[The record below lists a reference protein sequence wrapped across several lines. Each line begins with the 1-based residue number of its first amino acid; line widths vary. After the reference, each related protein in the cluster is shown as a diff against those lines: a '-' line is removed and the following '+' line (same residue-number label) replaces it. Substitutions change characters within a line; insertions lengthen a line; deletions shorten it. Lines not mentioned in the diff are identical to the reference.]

1 MSALLPT
8 VSGKSSKASKP
19 VAKSVPATPAAANA
33 AAASFAALTA
43 KLDYMSAL
51 DVDNIRRA
59 YRFADE
65 AHLGQLRN
73 SGEPY
78 ITHPIA
84 VAQQCAEWKLD
95 AVALMADRKSVV

>member
-1 MSALLPT
+1 MSAL
-8 VSGKSSKASKP
+8 VSPPANSKS
-19 VAKSVPATPAAANA
+19 TPAAANA

-43 KLDYMSAL
+43 KLDYLSPA
-51 DVDNIRRA
+51 DVDSVRQA

-65 AHLGQLRN
+65 AHLGQIRN
-73 SGEPY
+73 GGLPY

-95 AVALMADRKSVV
+95 AQALMAALLHDAIEDCGVT

>member
-1 MSALLPT
+1 MSA
-8 VSGKSSKASKP
+8 VVKP
-19 VAKSVPATPAAANA
+19 EPNTPRGAARPSPAALNA

-43 KLDYMSAL
+43 RLDYLNAEDTEL
-51 DVDNIRRA
+51 VRRA

-84 VAQQCAEWKLD
+84 VAAQ
-95 AVALMADRKSVV
+95 